1 MVSKQTKGVNVTVET
16 LYEGFFQR
24 SNSMQFAFSYE
35 ITIENQ
41 SDSTIQIHSRH
52 WEIYDSLNAKEI
64 VEGLGVVGK
73 QPLILPNETYTYSSG
88 CVLTSTSGAM
98 HGYYNVI
105 RTENQE
111 MITVEIPFF
120 KLVAPFILN

>member
-24 SNSMQFAFSYE
+24 GNVMQYAFSYE

-41 SDSTIQIHSRH
+41 SDSTIQIHSRY
-52 WEIYDSLNAKEI
+52 WEIHDSLNAKEI
-64 VEGLGVVGK
+64 VEGLGVVGE
-73 QPLILPNETYTYSSG
+73 QPVILPNEKYTYNSG

-98 HGYYNVI
+98 RGYYNVI
-105 RTENQE
+105 QLQNDRV
-111 MITVEIPFF
+111 IPVEIPLF